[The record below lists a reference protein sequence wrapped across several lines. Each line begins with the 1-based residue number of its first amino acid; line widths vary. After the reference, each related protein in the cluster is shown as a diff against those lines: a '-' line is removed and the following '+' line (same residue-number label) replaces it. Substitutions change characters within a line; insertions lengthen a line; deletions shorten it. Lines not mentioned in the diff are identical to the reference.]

1 MIGEKP
7 RAGRAPLGEWNEIS
21 IATTQEEMGRPR
33 NPGNPIPGS
42 AQGQAVAGDNTGLLG
57 LTDPLISRFYPS

>member
-7 RAGRAPLGEWNEIS
+7 RAGRAPLEKWNAIS

-33 NPGNPIPGS
+33 NLVNPIPGS
-42 AQGQAVAGDNTGLLG
+42 VQEQAVAEDNTGFLG
-57 LTDPLISRFYPS
+57 LADPLISRFYRS